1 MIGRP
6 TRRRVVVTESDG
18 PGLTLAARLADAGV
32 EVRMVPVVVHR
43 PAPDPRPLDEALARL
58 CEFDWVVFT
67 SARAVE
73 AVCERPAWRGVSWAP
88 ASRPR
93 VAAVGPITRE
103 RLEARG
109 VPVAICPPVP
119 GGRPLADALIAAEG
133 GTLANQAIL
142 WPCSN
147 IARPE
152 LGDALRAAG
161 AELTA
166 PVAYCTMA
174 VTPPD
179 IAELVALVDAG
190 EIDGVAFL
198 SPSGASAFAATMP
211 GGTLAGLA
219 ARTIVASVGPTTSA
233 ALAERGAPPAIEAPS
248 RTAGGLATALLSC
261 FSLNESHLL

>member
-1 MIGRP
+1 MSGGP
-6 TRRRVVVTESDG
+6 TRRRVVVTESEG
-18 PGLTLAARLADAGV
+18 PGLTLAAHLAAAGV
-32 EVRMVPVVVHR
+32 DVRVVPVLTHA
-43 PAPDPRPLDEALARL
+43 PAPDPRPLDAALSRL
-58 CEFDWVVFT
+58 DTFDWVVFT
-67 SARAVE
+67 SARAVD
-73 AVCERPAWRGVSWAP
+73 AVCERPAWPGVPWAP

-109 VPVAICPPVP
+109 VPVALCPPVP

-133 GTLANQAIL
+133 GTLAHRTML
-142 WPCSN
+142 WPRSD

-161 AELTA
+161 ADLLA

-179 IAELVALVDAG
+179 VAEVVALIDAG

-198 SPSGASAFAATMP
+198 SPSGASAFAAAMP
-211 GGTLAGLA
+211 GGTLAALS
-219 ARTIVASVGPTTSA
+219 ARTVVASVGPTTSA
-233 ALAERGAPPAIEAPS
+233 ELAERGAPPAVEAAT
-248 RTAGGLATALLSC
+248 RTAGGLAAALLSY
-261 FSLNESHLL
+261 FGLNVTRPS